1 MEASEAAPRQGG
13 WVRLYQAP
21 YRAAKRDKHPANVSM
36 IGALRD
42 SVAREDAGRKRFT
55 IAVGLVAICEDV
67 CAFNLT
73 AHARNLMMTKG
84 ESEGM
89 LLQTSQG
96 QSGSAHVVVLGNEK
110 GGSGKSTTALHIAV
124 ALLKAGQRVATID
137 LDCRQQSFTRYIN
150 NRRAWANRTG
160 LDLEIPVHRCIK
172 LGQTMQIAENEM
184 TEFEQF
190 EESVR
195 AVEHSFDFIVIDT
208 PGSDSYLMRLAHSM
222 ADTLVT
228 PINDSFLDFDVLGTV
243 DPETYSVTGESHYAE
258 MVRDTRRKRRQIDGA
273 STDWIVVRNR
283 LSMLGSRNKQLVADG
298 LNELSLRL
306 GFRSVDGF
314 AERVVY
320 REFFP
325 RGLTALDD
333 LDEATLGTRPN
344 LGHVTAREEVTSL
357 LRQLKLPLDERGR
370 RRAANRAEWFSQV
383 DKPLELHDIIGA

>member
-1 MEASEAAPRQGG
+1 
-13 WVRLYQAP
+13 
-21 YRAAKRDKHPANVSM
+21 
-36 IGALRD
+36 
-42 SVAREDAGRKRFT
+42 
-55 IAVGLVAICEDV
+55 
-67 CAFNLT
+67 
-73 AHARNLMMTKG
+73 
-84 ESEGM
+84 M

-150 NRRAWANRTG
+150 NRRAWASRTG

-172 LGQTMQIAENEM
+172 LGQTMQIAENET

-195 AVEHSFDFIVIDT
+195 TAEHCFDFIVIDT

-243 DPETYSVTGESHYAE
+243 DPETYSVTGESHYSE
-258 MVRDTRRKRRQIDGA
+258 MVRDMRRRRRQIDGV

-306 GFRSVDGF
+306 GFRSIDGF

-333 LDEATLGTRPN
+333 LDEETLGTARRSRACCANSNCLWTNVAAAAPP
-344 LGHVTAREEVTSL
+344 TAPSGSVRSTS
-357 LRQLKLPLDERGR
+357 RWNSMTSSVPEIVPASSCGRERGQSGFR
-370 RRAANRAEWFSQV
+370 ISVELSRSGREAVYQGLVLPGFYPKSEPAFDLERPSLRALGGGGSGGNLCSGNSAPHNDRAAKCQYLVFPSQQR
-383 DKPLELHDIIGA
+383 ELY